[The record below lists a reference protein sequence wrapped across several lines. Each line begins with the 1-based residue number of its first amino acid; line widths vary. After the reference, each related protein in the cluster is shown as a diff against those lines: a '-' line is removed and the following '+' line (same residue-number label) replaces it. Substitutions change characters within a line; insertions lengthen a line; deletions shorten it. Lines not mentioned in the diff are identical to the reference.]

1 MESDVVA
8 TQQKT
13 YFFSNRDL
21 AKLFIPLIIEQ
32 GLEYL
37 VGLIASILVS
47 RAGEAAV
54 SGVSLVEF
62 LMALFISIFAAFATG
77 GGIVAG
83 QYLGDRDGENA
94 NKAVNQ
100 LAKFT
105 LIFSI
110 VITVF
115 IFAIKPLILNHLFGS
130 ITPAVHAQANRY
142 FNIVALSTPFIAMYN
157 CGAAIFRTL
166 NKSRL
171 PMNIRLVMNGLNIL
185 MGISL
190 IYGLGWGVEGVAVPI
205 LLSRVGAMVLVLWFA
220 HHLTSEL
227 TLGNFLR
234 EKVDWQMIKKVLG
247 IGLPF
252 GFENGMFFLGR
263 LIVLSIVS
271 LFGTAAI
278 AANSVGGTII
288 MFQAL
293 PGISIVLGLAVI
305 ISKCVG
311 AGDYEQAEYYKRKV
325 SRIIHLANGAIS
337 LLIIAA
343 MPLLMKIYDLSAQAT
358 HYVWII
364 VLAHGI
370 LVSIFWNSG
379 YVLPVVFRSAGDAN
393 FPMVVSTL
401 SMLLARVVFAYIFS
415 VTLGMGMLGTWAAMF
430 LDWFIKGIIYE
441 IRYRKGTWKNYKLV

>member
-13 YFFSNRDL
+13 YFFGNRDL
-21 AKLFIPLIIEQ
+21 ANLFIPLIIEQ

-110 VITVF
+110 VIMIF

-171 PMNIRLVMNGLNIL
+171 PMNIMLVMNGLNIL

-337 LLIIAA
+337 LLII
-343 MPLLMKIYDLSAQAT
+343 
-358 HYVWII
+358 

-379 YVLPVVFRSAGDAN
+379 YVLPVVFRSAGDAK

>member
-8 TQQKT
+8 AQQNT

-47 RAGEAAV
+47 RVGEAAV

-83 QYLGDRDGENA
+83 QYLGDRDSKNA

-100 LAKFT
+100 LVKFT
-105 LIFSI
+105 LYFSLM
-110 VITVF
+110 ITIL
-115 IFAIKPLILNHLFGS
+115 IFAIKPFILSHLFGT
-130 ITPAVHAQANRY
+130 ITPEVHSQADRY
-142 FNIVALSTPFIAMYN
+142 FNIVALSTPFIALYN
-157 CGAAIFRTL
+157 SGAAIFRTL

-171 PMNIRLVMNGLNIL
+171 PMNIMLVMNGLNIL

-205 LLSRVGAMVLVLWFA
+205 FFSRVGAMILVLWFA
-220 HHLTSEL
+220 YHLTSEL
-227 TLGNFLR
+227 TLGNFLK
-234 EKVDWQMIKKVLG
+234 EKVDWKMIKKVLS

-263 LIVLSIVS
+263 LIVLSVVS

-288 MFQAL
+288 MFQGL

-311 AGDYEQAEYYKRKV
+311 AGDYVQAEYYKRKV
-325 SRIIHLANGAIS
+325 SRIIHITNACFSAAV
-337 LLIIAA
+337 IAL
-343 MPLLMKIYDLSAQAT
+343 MPLLMKLYDLSAQAT

-370 LVSIFWNSG
+370 LVSLFWNSG

-393 FPMVVSTL
+393 FPMVISIS
-401 SMLLARVVFAYIFS
+401 SMLLVRVVCAYFFS
-415 VTLGMGMLGTWAAMF
+415 VNLGMGMLGTWAAMF
-430 LDWFIKGIIYE
+430 LDWFVKGIIYE
-441 IRYRKGTWKNYKLV
+441 IRYHKGTWKNYKLV

>member
-1 MESDVVA
+1 
-8 TQQKT
+8 
-13 YFFSNRDL
+13 
-21 AKLFIPLIIEQ
+21 
-32 GLEYL
+32 
-37 VGLIASILVS
+37 
-47 RAGEAAV
+47 
-54 SGVSLVEF
+54 
-62 LMALFISIFAAFATG
+62 
-77 GGIVAG
+77 
-83 QYLGDRDGENA
+83 
-94 NKAVNQ
+94 
-100 LAKFT
+100 
-105 LIFSI
+105 
-110 VITVF
+110 
-115 IFAIKPLILNHLFGS
+115 
-130 ITPAVHAQANRY
+130 
-142 FNIVALSTPFIAMYN
+142 
-157 CGAAIFRTL
+157 
-166 NKSRL
+166 
-171 PMNIRLVMNGLNIL
+171 
-185 MGISL
+185 
-190 IYGLGWGVEGVAVPI
+190 
-205 LLSRVGAMVLVLWFA
+205 
-220 HHLTSEL
+220 
-227 TLGNFLR
+227 
-234 EKVDWQMIKKVLG
+234 
-247 IGLPF
+247 
-252 GFENGMFFLGR
+252 MFFLGR

>member
-1 MESDVVA
+1 
-8 TQQKT
+8 
-13 YFFSNRDL
+13 
-21 AKLFIPLIIEQ
+21 
-32 GLEYL
+32 
-37 VGLIASILVS
+37 
-47 RAGEAAV
+47 
-54 SGVSLVEF
+54 
-62 LMALFISIFAAFATG
+62 
-77 GGIVAG
+77 
-83 QYLGDRDGENA
+83 
-94 NKAVNQ
+94 
-100 LAKFT
+100 
-105 LIFSI
+105 
-110 VITVF
+110 
-115 IFAIKPLILNHLFGS
+115 
-130 ITPAVHAQANRY
+130 
-142 FNIVALSTPFIAMYN
+142 
-157 CGAAIFRTL
+157 
-166 NKSRL
+166 
-171 PMNIRLVMNGLNIL
+171 
-185 MGISL
+185 
-190 IYGLGWGVEGVAVPI
+190 
-205 LLSRVGAMVLVLWFA
+205 MVLVLWFA

-343 MPLLMKIYDLSAQAT
+343 MPLLMKIYDLSVQAT

-364 VLAHGI
+364 VLTHGI

-415 VTLGMGMLGTWAAMF
+415 VMLGMGMLGTWAAMF